1 MPHIHSKSSR
11 PATAAVVLVIAS
23 LALAACGGSSSTS
36 GTTATSASSTAPGSS
51 TTGATKGGFPGA
63 ARFAALREC
72 LKKNGVSLPGRTPGK
87 RPGGGVGGLL
97 GGGAGPVL
105 PKGVSRAQYDA
116 ILKKC
121 GGGFAR
127 RFGAGTARFN
137 SPEAKKALMKFA
149 ACMRADGV
157 KIGEPNTSG
166 KGAIFDTKGIDTAST
181 QFTTA
186 ERKCQSYLHSAFG
199 GRPGAGG
206 TGGAP
211 GAAGTAPG
219 GTGAEPG
226 AAPPAGAGG

>member
-1 MPHIHSKSSR
+1 MPHIQSKSSR
-11 PATAAVVLVIAS
+11 PATAAAVLVIAS

-51 TTGATKGGFPGA
+51 TTATTKGGFPGA
-63 ARFAALREC
+63 GRFTALREC
-72 LKKNGVSLPGRTPGK
+72 LKKNGISLPGRTPGK

-105 PKGVSRAQYDA
+105 PKGVSRAKYEA

-137 SPEAKKALMKFA
+137 SPEAKKALVKFA
-149 ACMRADGV
+149 ACMRANGV
-157 KIGEPNTSG
+157 KVGEPNTSG
-166 KGAIFDTKGIDTAST
+166 KGSIFDTKGIDTAST

-186 ERKCQSYLHSAFG
+186 ERKCQSYLRTAFG
-199 GRPGAGG
+199 GRPGAG
-206 TGGAP
+206 
-211 GAAGTAPG
+211 AAGPAPG
-219 GTGAEPG
+219 GTGAAPG
-226 AAPPAGAGG
+226 AAPPPAGAGG

>member
-11 PATAAVVLVIAS
+11 PATAAVLLVIAS
-23 LALAACGGSSSTS
+23 LALAACGGSSSTT

-51 TTGATKGGFPGA
+51 TSTTKGGFPGA
-63 ARFAALREC
+63 GRFAALREC
-72 LKKNGVSLPGRTPGK
+72 LKKNGISLPGRTPGK

-97 GGGAGPVL
+97 GGSGGTGPAL
-105 PKGVSRAQYDA
+105 PKGVSRTQYEA

-121 GGGFAR
+121 GGGFPR

-137 SPEAKKALMKFA
+137 SPEAKKALVKFA
-149 ACMRADGV
+149 ACMRANGV
-157 KIGEPNTSG
+157 KVGEPNTSG
-166 KGAIFDTKGIDTAST
+166 KGSIFDTKGIDTAST

-186 ERKCQSYLHSAFG
+186 ERKCQSYLHTAFG

-206 TGGAP
+206 TGA
-211 GAAGTAPG
+211 APG
-219 GTGAEPG
+219 GTGAAPG

>member
-11 PATAAVVLVIAS
+11 PATAAVVLVIAG

-51 TTGATKGGFPGA
+51 TSATTKGGFPGA
-63 ARFAALREC
+63 GRFAALREC
-72 LKKNGVSLPGRTPGK
+72 LKKNGISLPGRTPGK
-87 RPGGGVGGLL
+87 RPGGSVGGLL

-105 PKGVSRAQYDA
+105 PKGVSRAQYEA

-137 SPEAKKALMKFA
+137 SPEAKKALVKFA
-149 ACMRADGV
+149 ACMRANGV
-157 KIGEPNTSG
+157 KVGEPNTSG
-166 KGAIFDTKGIDTAST
+166 KGSIFDTKGIDTAST

-186 ERKCQSYLHSAFG
+186 ERKCQSYLHAAFG

-206 TGGAP
+206 P
-211 GAAGTAPG
+211 GAGPGATGAAPG
-219 GTGAEPG
+219 GTGAVPG